1 MIVSIDTGKAK
12 VQKISAMKKS
22 VVIKLSLLSLS
33 LIGVMAISQ
42 SNFKCRFHKLELFSL
57 LGFYHVAVNEFIKKT
72 AKESGKSTRKSVK
85 VFQGHIQKLNSECNC
100 SN

>member
-1 MIVSIDTGKAK
+1 MIVSIDKEKAK
-12 VQKISAMKKS
+12 SQKVSAIKNS

-42 SNFKCRFHKLELFSL
+42 SNFKCRFHKLELLCL
-57 LGFYHVAVNEFIKKT
+57 LVFYHVAVNEFIKKT
-72 AKESGKSTRKSVK
+72 AKSSEESTLQSTK
-85 VFQGHIQKLNSECNC
+85 VLQGHIELNSECNC

>member
-1 MIVSIDTGKAK
+1 MIVSLDKEK
-12 VQKISAMKKS
+12 VKSQKVSAMKNS

-42 SNFKCRFHKLELFSL
+42 FHFKCRFHKLEILSL
-57 LGFYHVAVNEFIKKT
+57 LGFYHVAVNEFIKTT
-72 AKESGKSTRKSVK
+72 AKSLGKSTPQSMK
-85 VFQGHIQKLNSECNC
+85 VLQGHIQKLNSECKC

>member
-1 MIVSIDTGKAK
+1 MIVSIEK
-12 VQKISAMKKS
+12 VKEQKISAMKKS

-42 SNFKCRFHKLELFSL
+42 SNFKCRFHKLELLSL

-72 AKESGKSTRKSVK
+72 AKSSEESTLQSTKML
-85 VFQGHIQKLNSECNC
+85 QGHIELN
-100 SN
+100 